1 MDHVELDGHSAGADT
16 SRISSGMVVL
26 DLNPSLAHG
35 DEVSLQPAAPTA
47 PAFC

>member
-1 MDHVELDGHSAGADT
+1 
-16 SRISSGMVVL
+16 MVVL